1 MKMILTRG
9 RYALRAMLDLAEQ
22 DAEKFIPLEEI
33 AERQALPKKYL
44 EVILKTLT
52 KSGLLEVKSGKGGG
66 YKLTRSPAEY
76 TVGEIL
82 ELTENTLSIVECLS
96 TEKNTCERRAQCLTL
111 PMWEKFNQITRDF
124 FYGITLADILREK
137 K

>member
-1 MKMILTRG
+1 MILTRG

-52 KSGLLEVKSGKGGG
+52 KSGLLEVKSGK
-66 YKLTRSPAEY
+66 EY